1 MLVQASLFWFG
12 AGLAIRLL
20 WSHCYQQNVA
30 GEASHPA
37 WELEYA
43 VTSEFN

>member
-1 MLVQASLFWFG
+1 MLVQASLCWFG

-20 WSHCYQQNVA
+20 LSHYYQQNVT

-37 WELEYA
+37 WELEICCDQ
-43 VTSEFN
+43 